1 AVEVARLGVWM
12 FNVHAI
18 GGGEMMRKTVE
29 NVREVCERENLVQ
42 PKIIAVTVLTSADR
56 ETLKEVGIETEMHRQ
71 VLKLAQLASK
81 CDLDGVV
88 ASPLEVREIR
98 ENVGK
103 EDFLIVTPGIRNSSF
118 DGTNRIVETSD
129 DQKRVMTA
137 KDAVAAGADYLVIG
151 RPILQAEDR
160 IAAARKIIE
169 EIV

>member
-1 AVEVARLGVWM
+1 
-12 FNVHAI
+12 
-18 GGGEMMRKTVE
+18 
-29 NVREVCERENLVQ
+29 
-42 PKIIAVTVLTSADR
+42 
-56 ETLKEVGIETEMHRQ
+56 LKEVGIETETHRQ
-71 VLKLAQLASK
+71 VLKLALLTSK

-103 EDFLIVTPGIRNSSF
+103 EDFLIVTPGIRNSSS
-118 DGTNRIVETSD
+118 DDKKRIVETSD